1 MKFLK
6 IIFAFIM
13 CFSLFCLPFL
23 FFYSNDHH
31 DNKRNIDQIF
41 KENYTEY
48 MEIVQMVEERNLNVG
63 MHKLNP
69 KLDYLDV
76 RKEINVSRDKDDLFV
91 TICIYQS
98 FQYWEEFIYS
108 KTGKEPEYSK
118 EDFAIKKMRDNWY
131 FLKVDR

>member
-23 FFYSNDHH
+23 FFYYNEHH
-31 DNKRNIDQIF
+31 DNKRDIDQIF

-48 MEIVQMVEERNLNVG
+48 MEIVQMVEEQNLNTG
-63 MHKLNP
+63 THKLAS
-69 KLDYLDV
+69 KFKDLSFME
-76 RKEINVSRDKDDLFV
+76 EIRVKRNGDDLFIDIV
-91 TICIYQS
+91 IYKS

-108 KTGKEPEYSK
+108 KTGKEPEYAK
-118 EDFAIKKMRDNWY
+118 DDFAIKKMRDNWY